1 MTAPSGTNPG
11 SDWSLT
17 SDLEF
22 VTDAVGSEVW
32 ADLKNASIFMT
43 GGTGFIGC
51 WLLEA
56 LRHADIR
63 LGLDLNVT
71 VLTRNPAAFQRKAP
85 HLAGYER
92 FHFVSGDVS
101 DFDSPQG

>member
-1 MTAPSGTNPG
+1 MNVPSAMVAD

-22 VTDAVGSEVW
+22 VTDAVGEVW
-32 ADLKNASIFMT
+32 AELKGARIFMT

-56 LRHADIR
+56 LRHADLA
-63 LGLDLNVT
+63 LGLGIHVT
-71 VLTRNPAAFQRKAP
+71 VLTRNPGSLKTKAP
-85 HLAGYER
+85 HLAAYPGFR
-92 FHFVSGDVS
+92 FMAGDVS
-101 DFDSPQG
+101 TFE